1 MNRPALAPD
10 GRRLILVHDQA
21 YWEQRAQAKRD
32 AMFAAASRPNAPII
46 NSNER

>member
-32 AMFAAASRPNAPII
+32 AMFAAASRPGYGVMTAKD
-46 NSNER
+46 